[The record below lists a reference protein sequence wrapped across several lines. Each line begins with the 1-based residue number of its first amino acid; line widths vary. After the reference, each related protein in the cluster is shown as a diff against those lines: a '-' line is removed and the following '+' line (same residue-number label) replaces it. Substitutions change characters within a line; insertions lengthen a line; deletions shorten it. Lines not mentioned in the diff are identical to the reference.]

1 MYEIV
6 STILLCIIIGM
17 YFYTRKLKK
26 YADEKTQQYNKLI
39 SQKKSSEIR
48 LGQISEHL
56 IPFTKN
62 FPFDPKKA
70 RFIGSPIDM
79 IVFEENKIVFV
90 EVKTGDSKL
99 SNLQKNIRKIVEDK
113 NIEWFELRI
122 D

>member
-1 MYEIV
+1 
-6 STILLCIIIGM
+6 M